1 MMTGLSNEKVGEDSG
16 VGDGL
21 TGTENENEEP
31 KDSGLSGAGPVES
44 AIRTPHASPTAPL
57 V

>member
-1 MMTGLSNEKVGEDSG
+1 MMTGLSYEKVGEERG

-21 TGTENENEEP
+21 TGMEKGNGEP
-31 KDSGLSGAGPVES
+31 KDSGLSGAGSVES

-57 V
+57 I

>member
-1 MMTGLSNEKVGEDSG
+1 MMTGSSNEKVGEERG

-21 TGTENENEEP
+21 TGMENGNGEP
-31 KDSGLSGAGPVES
+31 KDSGLSGAGSVES

>member
-21 TGTENENEEP
+21 TGTENENGEP